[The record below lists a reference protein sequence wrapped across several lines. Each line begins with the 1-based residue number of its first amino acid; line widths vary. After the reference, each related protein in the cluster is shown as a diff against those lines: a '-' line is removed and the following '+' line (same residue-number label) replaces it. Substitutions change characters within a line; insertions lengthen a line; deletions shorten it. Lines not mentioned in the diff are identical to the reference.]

1 MRVIISLVLAALLAS
16 CSSKVDEVSL
26 ELITTELKSNFHL
39 ETMFRFTYDND
50 QQREEST
57 NVVKFRLAN
66 NTEKKYLFLIRDKR
80 LNEIAG
86 IKINI
91 YDGDTLLN
99 ANEPLITPATDESER
114 ERIYA
119 YVDYEF
125 YLQDREVQD
134 REKLVGRRSN
144 ELSLKYMFQSVTLHP
159 GETQTITTLL
169 SLPFLKENKLL
180 SFIDPLYYELKSGKK
195 YTFSITYQIDAKA
208 LKKELSPEQL
218 KELEENEVEIFE
230 GKLETE
236 RIPII
241 NYSSHDS
248 YKRHV
253 SK

>member
-1 MRVIISLVLAALLAS
+1 MRVVLSFVFAIFLAS

-26 ELITTELKSNFHL
+26 ELVNNELTYNFNL
-39 ETMFRFTYDND
+39 DSLTYFAHESD
-50 QQREEST
+50 QQRNQST
-57 NVVKFRLAN
+57 NVVKFRLTN
-66 NTEKKYLFLIRDKR
+66 STKKKYLFLIRDKR

-99 ANEPLITPATDESER
+99 ANEPLITPATEESER

-144 ELSLKYMFQSVTLHP
+144 ELPLKYMFQSVTVHP

-169 SLPFLKENKLL
+169 SLPFLKKNRLL
-180 SFIDPLYYELKSGKK
+180 NFIGPIYYSLKPDVK
-195 YTFSITYQIDAKA
+195 YTFSITYQIDAKT
-208 LKKELSPEQL
+208 LKRELTTEQL
-218 KELEENEVEIFE
+218 KELEENEIEIFE

-236 RIPII
+236 KIPIV
-241 NYSSHDS
+241 NLF
-248 YKRHV
+248 K